1 MKRIKRW
8 LDSIIKLLELVLVLA
23 IILCVVLQILYR
35 YIFDGYLIWTE
46 ETARYLLPWTVFLGM
61 AYCFGHS
68 EHLIVDVLTY
78 KLKGKKHQTI
88 LILGWIT
95 SLIFCIMMLIVSI
108 QGIDTIATTNWATI
122 PFLSYKYVYISLTA
136 GLALSILYL
145 IINLAEV
152 FTGKKKE
159 GEQTL

>member
-1 MKRIKRW
+1 MKRIKNG
-8 LDSIIKLLELVLVLA
+8 LDSIIKALELVLVLG

-78 KLKGKKHQTI
+78 KLQGKKKQTI
-88 LILGWIT
+88 LVLGWIT
-95 SLIFCIMMLIVSI
+95 SLVFCVLMLYVSI
-108 QGIDTIATTNWATI
+108 QGVETIATTNWATI
-122 PFLSYKYVYISLTA
+122 PFLSYKYVYYSLPA
-136 GLALSILYL
+136 GLELSIVYL
-145 IINLAEV
+145 VINLVET
-152 FTGKKKE
+152 FTNRKKA
-159 GEQTL
+159 GEQQV

>member
-1 MKRIKRW
+1 MKRLKNW
-8 LDSIIKLLELVLVLA
+8 LDSVIKFLELVLTLG

-78 KLKGKKHQTI
+78 KLQGKKKQTI
-88 LILGWIT
+88 LTLGWIV

-108 QGIDTIATTNWATI
+108 QGVSTVATTNWATI
-122 PFLSYKYVYISLTA
+122 PFLEYKYVYFSLPV
-136 GLALSILYL
+136 GLALSIVYL
-145 IINLAEV
+145 IINLVEE
-152 FTGKKKE
+152 FFGKKKE
-159 GEQTL
+159 GEQKI